1 MSASRRPLSLIW
13 LPLLFI
19 AAALVFRWFKLTSPG
34 MTLLPNFSP
43 WMALAFTGT
52 LVMARSLPWWVWP
65 AAMLGINW
73 AALGTASAFDRESL
87 SIYTMYALAAFG
99 ASRLRGRLSVV
110 DSLIGVALCSLIFYV
125 FTNTAS
131 WIVEPG
137 YVKNLAGW
145 WQAQTTGLPGF
156 PPSMIFLKN
165 SLISDLAFSALLL
178 IAFNAEAR
186 VRSTRTMPWLVRAA
200 A

>member
-1 MSASRRPLSLIW
+1 MSASRRPLSLLW
-13 LPLLFI
+13 LPLVFI

-52 LVMARSLPWWVWP
+52 LVMSRSLPWWVWP

-73 AALGTASAFDRESL
+73 VALGTGSAFDRESL

-99 ASRLRGRLSVV
+99 ASRLRGSLSVME
-110 DSLIGVALCSLIFYV
+110 SLIGVTLCSIVFYV
-125 FTNTAS
+125 VTNTAA

-137 YVKNLAGW
+137 YVKSLAGW

-178 IAFNAEAR
+178 VAFNAEAR
-186 VRSTRTMPWLVRAA
+186 VRSTRPMPWLVRATA
-200 A
+200 